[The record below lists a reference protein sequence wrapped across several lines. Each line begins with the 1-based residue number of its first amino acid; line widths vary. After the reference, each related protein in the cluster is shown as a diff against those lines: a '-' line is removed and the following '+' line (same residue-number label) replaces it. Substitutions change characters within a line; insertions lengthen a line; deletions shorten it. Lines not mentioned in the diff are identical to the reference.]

1 MKKINKNTYK
11 IHLVNISALINLKKI
26 DECQDYITNIFDLE
40 LDESEIIFFESILE
54 ILNLIKEIK
63 NQHYKDYKNLAT
75 IEAKLSKINENIEK
89 LKTFDKIIE
98 KEFIEELI
106 NTLFSTRDY
115 KLSRFFINWQTL
127 I

>member
-11 IHLVNISALINLKKI
+11 IHLVNISVLINLKKI

-40 LDESEIIFFESILE
+40 LDQSEIIFFESILE
-54 ILNLIKEIK
+54 VLNLIKEIK

-75 IEAKLSKINENIEK
+75 IETKLSKINENIEK

-106 NTLFSTRDY
+106 NTLFSTKDY